1 MPSPSLSF
9 CLFREFTMLE
19 INTPVPDLDLV
30 DATGAPVR
38 LHDHLDRTHV
48 LLYFM
53 RATTCPVCVRH
64 VRDLARHVDEYAAL
78 GARIVVV
85 VPEGLATARAWA
97 ARQALPFPVV
107 TGAHGNPH
115 EAVGLLRT
123 AFGAVQQSG
132 TILVDPAGL
141 VRYIKAATLP
151 TAGYD
156 RAAVLR
162 ALAALR

>member
-1 MPSPSLSF
+1 
-9 CLFREFTMLE
+9 MLE
-19 INTPVPDLDLV
+19 ISTAAPDLDLV

-38 LHDHLDRTHV
+38 LRDYLDRMHV

-64 VRDLARHVDEYAAL
+64 VRDLARHADEYAAL
-78 GARIVVV
+78 GARILVV
-85 VPEGLATARAWA
+85 VPEGLPTARAWA
-97 ARQALPFPVV
+97 ARQGLPFPVV
-107 TGAHGNPH
+107 TGAHGSPH

-123 AFGAVQQSG
+123 VFGAVQQSG
-132 TILVDPAGL
+132 TVLVDQAGL
-141 VRYIKAATLP
+141 VRYTKAATIP

-162 ALAALR
+162 TLTALR